1 MTPLEK
7 RKLLVK
13 LVELMLY
20 TGYDISD
27 LMGRP
32 LSYFDFEKIK
42 VAIKKYQK
50 EYDSQ

>member
-13 LVELMLY
+13 MIELMVF
-20 TGYDISD
+20 TGYDFSD
-27 LMGRP
+27 YVGKP
-32 LSYFDFEKIK
+32 LSYFDFDK
-42 VAIKKYQK
+42 VKSAIKKYQK